1 MAHQETQGPRGHALN
16 LARAAKMPLD
26 IIVYQPPRQLRV
38 CGKIRHENEVED
50 ARTVLPEDLVPLM
63 CSLLN
68 ARELGV
74 VALLNKYWNSA
85 AERDEYWERL
95 CVECF
100 HVRSSSLHPPPS
112 PVKRLFE
119 FHLIALQH
127 CLEGLRGPAQL
138 PQLPV
143 IRGRN

>member
-1 MAHQETQGPRGHALN
+1 
-16 LARAAKMPLD
+16 MPLD

-38 CGKIRHENEVED
+38 CGKIRHENELEN
-50 ARTVLPEDLVPLM
+50 APAVLPEDLVPLM

-68 ARELGV
+68 AKELGV
-74 VALLNKYWNSA
+74 VAQLNKYWNLAS
-85 AERDEYWERL
+85 ERDEYWERL

-119 FHLIALQH
+119 YQLIALRH
-127 CLEGLRGPAQL
+127 CLEGLRQPAQL

-143 IRGRN
+143 ILSRN